1 MNALKGIL
9 LTTTA
14 LVSTPFP
21 AHAFCG
27 FYAGK
32 ADATLFNSASQV
44 VIARD
49 GRHTVLSMVNDYQ
62 GPLSEFA
69 LVVPTPV
76 VLREGQVRIVDRAV
90 FDHLDAYSSPRLAEY
105 FDADPCSTEFTWGQN
120 LYPPKIAEL
129 AMMAAPAARIDL
141 PCPNRTIALQPSAR
155 TAALSP

>member
-1 MNALKGIL
+1 MNALKGL
-9 LTTTA
+9 LLATTA

-76 VLREGQVRIVDRAV
+76 VLHEGQVRIVDRAV

-105 FDADPCSTEFTWGQN
+105 FDADPCRWTVPFINTACPKARFEWDTSHGKTPRPFGHGFLRRST
-120 LYPPKIAEL
+120 
-129 AMMAAPAARIDL
+129 MA
-141 PCPNRTIALQPSAR
+141 
-155 TAALSP
+155 